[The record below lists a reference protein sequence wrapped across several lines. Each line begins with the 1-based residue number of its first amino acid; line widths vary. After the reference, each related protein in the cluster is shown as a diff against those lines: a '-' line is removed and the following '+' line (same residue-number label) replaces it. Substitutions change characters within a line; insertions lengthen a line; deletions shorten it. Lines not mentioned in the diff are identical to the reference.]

1 MTTFEKIIAAIEP
14 FGFPH
19 APDVY
24 RDKAPRW
31 FTYNYADDYGTDF
44 SDDNPGEVI
53 VSVQVHLFLPIDDD
67 FINLKN
73 KVRRALFGQ
82 GFTFPEITVMTE
94 DDEKL
99 RHIIFECDIIEEG
112 A

>member
-14 FGFPH
+14 FGFPY

-24 RDKAPRW
+24 REKDARW
-31 FTYNYADDYGTDF
+31 FTYNYTDDYGTYF
-44 SDDNPGEVI
+44 SDDQPGVVI
-53 VSVQVHLFLPIDDD
+53 ASVQVHLFLPIDDD
-67 FINLKN
+67 FIDLKN
-73 KVRRALFGQ
+73 KVRRSIFQQ
-82 GFTFPEITVMTE
+82 GFTFPEITVLTE

-99 RHIIFECDIIEEG
+99 RHIIFECDTIEKG

>member
-1 MTTFEKIIAAIEP
+1 MTTFEKIISAIEP

-24 RDKAPRW
+24 RGKTPRW

-44 SDDNPGEVI
+44 SDDNPGAVI
-53 VSVQVHLFLPIDDD
+53 VSVQVHLFLPINDD
-67 FINLKN
+67 LKKQKN
-73 KVRRALFGQ
+73 KVRRSLFRQ

-99 RHIIFECDIIEEG
+99 RHIIFECDTEEEP
-112 A
+112 

>member
-1 MTTFEKIIAAIEP
+1 MTTFDKIISAIEP

-24 RDKAPRW
+24 RDEAPRW
-31 FTYNYADDYGTDF
+31 FAYNYADDYGADF

-53 VSVQVHLFLPIDDD
+53 ASVQVHLFLPIDDD
-67 FINLKN
+67 FISLKN

-94 DDEKL
+94 DNEKL

>member
-14 FGFPH
+14 FGCPH

-24 RDKAPRW
+24 REKAQRW
-31 FTYNYADDYGTDF
+31 FTYNYADDYGTNY
-44 SDDNPGEVI
+44 SDDAPGAVI
-53 VSVQVHLFLPIDDD
+53 ASIQVHLFLPIDDD
-67 FINLKN
+67 FIRIKN
-73 KVRRALFGQ
+73 KVRRAIFQQ
-82 GFTFPEITVMTE
+82 GFTFPEITVLTE

-99 RHIIFECDIIEEG
+99 RHIIFECDTIEKG

>member
-1 MTTFEKIIAAIEP
+1 MTTFEKIISAIEP

-24 RDKAPRW
+24 RGKTPRW

-44 SDDNPGEVI
+44 SDDNPGAVI
-53 VSVQVHLFLPIDDD
+53 VSIQVHLFLPINDD

-73 KVRRALFGQ
+73 KVRRSLFRQ

>member
-1 MTTFEKIIAAIEP
+1 MTTFEKIISAIEP

-24 RDKAPRW
+24 RGKTPRW

-44 SDDNPGEVI
+44 SDDNPGAVI
-53 VSVQVHLFLPIDDD
+53 VSVQVHLFLPINDD

-73 KVRRALFGQ
+73 KVRRSLFRQ

>member
-1 MTTFEKIIAAIEP
+1 MTTFDKIIAAIEP

-24 RDKAPRW
+24 REKAQRW

-44 SDDNPGEVI
+44 SDDEPGAVI
-53 VSVQVHLFLPIDDD
+53 VSIQVHLFLPIDDN
-67 FINLKN
+67 FIELKN
-73 KVRRALFGQ
+73 KVRRAIFRN
-82 GFTFPEITVMTE
+82 GFTFPEITVLTE